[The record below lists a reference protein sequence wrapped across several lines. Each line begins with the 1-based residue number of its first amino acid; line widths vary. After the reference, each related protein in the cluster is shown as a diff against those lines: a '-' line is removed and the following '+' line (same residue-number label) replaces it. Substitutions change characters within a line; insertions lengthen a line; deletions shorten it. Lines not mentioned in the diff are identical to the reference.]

1 MLCLLKLVTMTPEE
15 INKEIDKYS
24 LQAKKVKNVVPLVT
38 IIVVGTSAFF
48 LKDLDKYP
56 HLALAGVGSILVYV
70 SSFVYAYF
78 KSTSKVKELRD
89 KLNQ

>member
-1 MLCLLKLVTMTPEE
+1 MTPEE

-24 LQAKKVKNVVPLVT
+24 LQAKRVRNIVPLVVFIT
-38 IIVVGTSAFF
+38 ILTTTFF

-78 KSTSKVKELRD
+78 KSTSKVKKLKD
-89 KLNQ
+89 KLNQLNN